1 MDQTFLLLFSCSV
14 AFILGYGVREMISQ
28 HRRREARKAHD
39 EREARKTRLLMMAAE
54 RVEAI
59 NLVPTSSDRPR

>member
-1 MDQTFLLLFSCSV
+1 MDQTFLLLFSCLV
-14 AFILGYGVREMISQ
+14 AFVSGYGVREIISQ